1 MSRYAYALAVL
12 LFASLAQAPAQA
24 QAPAPAKPEC
34 PGGKCPSPKATKY
47 SGPQAESCE
56 QKAVS
61 KKTGKKLSGAAKNKF
76 MEKCMNSPA

>member
-12 LFASLAQAPAQA
+12 LFASLAHAQ
-24 QAPAPAKPEC
+24 APAKPEC
-34 PGGKCPSPKATKY
+34 PGGKCPSPKAVKY